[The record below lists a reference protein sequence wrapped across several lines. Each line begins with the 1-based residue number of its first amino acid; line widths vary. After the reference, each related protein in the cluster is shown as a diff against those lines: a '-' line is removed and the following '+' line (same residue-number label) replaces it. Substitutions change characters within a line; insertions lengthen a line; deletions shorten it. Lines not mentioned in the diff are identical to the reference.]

1 MRRVILDAGPLVA
14 WFCPRDEHHSW
25 DRRVFA
31 ELAPGSLVCEAV
43 LTEVC
48 HLILK
53 EGINQVRVIESAA
66 AGRLIP
72 VSLSNELSII
82 ANFLTRYADSPMD
95 FAYACVLRLA
105 ELHPQAAICT
115 VDSQFRFFRKNARD
129 PLQLIAPF
137 AS

>member
-25 DRRVFA
+25 ARRIFS

-53 EGINQVRVIESAA
+53 EGVSQVSVIESAG

-72 VSLSNELSII
+72 VSLSHELSTI
-82 ANFLTRYADSPMD
+82 ANFLKRYADSEMD
-95 FAYACVLRLA
+95 FADACVLRLA
-105 ELHPQAAICT
+105 EMNPQAAICT
-115 VDSQFRFFRKNARD
+115 VDSQFRFFRKNASQVV
-129 PLQLIAPF
+129 PLVAPF
-137 AS
+137 SS

>member
-14 WFCPRDEHHSW
+14 WFCPRDEYHSW
-25 DRRVFA
+25 ARRIFS

-53 EGINQVRVIESAA
+53 EGVSQVSVIESAA

-72 VSLSNELSII
+72 VSLSNELSTI
-82 ANFLTRYADSPMD
+82 ATFLKHYADSQMD
-95 FAYACVLRLA
+95 FADACVLRLA
-105 ELHPQAAICT
+105 EMHPQAAICT
-115 VDSQFRFFRKNARD
+115 VDSQFRFFRKNTRD
-129 PLQLIAPF
+129 PLSLIAPF